1 MKKIFSFALVALTV
15 MVTLIS
21 CRDDE
26 IAEDLAGIWEGE
38 VAQAFFVGRY
48 TYEVDYQAV
57 DIEFYKNPYR
67 YAKGDGVEYDYSGYD
82 RYNDCYYYYRC
93 SFVYEVKNGSIYID
107 YADGTHVVIRDYS
120 LSGTHFSGSFRHYPS
135 ERYLADFNF
144 VRVGG
149 YYYQNYYQGRWRPY
163 VRSGAEEGD
172 APKMIQDESF
182 EAAHQRALQKKAQE

>member
-15 MVTLIS
+15 MVTFIS

-48 TYEVDYQAV
+48 TYEVDFQRV

-67 YAKGDGVEYDYSGYD
+67 FAKGDGIEYDYSGYD
-82 RYNDCYYYYRC
+82 RYNNCYYYYAC
-93 SFVYEVKNGSIYID
+93 GFVYEVRNGNIYID
-107 YADGTHVVIRDYS
+107 YDDGTRVVIRDYS
-120 LSGTHFSGSFRHYPS
+120 LSGSRFRGTFRNYYGGG
-135 ERYLADFNF
+135 YLADFDF

-149 YYYQNYYQGRWRPY
+149 YYYNTYSANWRRRT
-163 VRSGAEEGD
+163 RSGEETGEE
-172 APKMIQDESF
+172 PKMIEDKSF
-182 EAAHQRALQKKAQE
+182 EAAHQRAMQKKAQE